1 MERVLAGIGLGIG
14 ILAALLSLLV
24 PSALG
29 TAAAKQSRL
38 RITKGLLLG
47 AVLTILLFSATFYE
61 EYPFSPGHRLGWG
74 ILVGG
79 LAALLSALGAARLPR
94 PSVGYWPYPSVL
106 ASALSLSA
114 LSLTV
119 IIFPGDPVDGLLG
132 CALGIVM
139 VTGIFRCLPSVES
152 PPTHAGSATAAPGDF
167 GPALEA
173 GAGLAVTLAAACC
186 LAVYHFHRTDMRGWW
201 AYGLALAAFWLLGHL
216 LSYIA
221 AAQRSAARYPVLLL
235 VLASALG
242 IALVITLGAMLGAR
256 LEPAEKL
263 TLLLASGAVTTALIA
278 WLSLTAAAA
287 DHTLL
292 RGIQTGGLAAILV
305 LVLLIIGF
313 KALAGFGA
321 ALTLIAGW
329 GVAIAALSYGGAAA
343 QIPMQALAL
352 GTSFLLLRL
361 FLERFGAGLGDVDL
375 SVHYTLIG
383 LLIGALLPLVFS
395 ALYPRPGVGRAILLL
410 VLGALAVPAVLA
422 LWGLDAVL
430 GLLLGLIAA
439 QGIVVLARLVVPATP
454 TPTEG
459 PEHAAWV
466 APAGILGLGIALV
479 AVQFS
484 QSLAFLY
491 EVPRAAKVYLAGGI
505 ALAALLWII
514 GLGLLRLRKRTPGP
528 GRAPAESG
536 ETNP

>member
-29 TAAAKQSRL
+29 ISGAKLSRP

-47 AVLTILLFSATFYE
+47 AVLTAIIFLATFRDQ
-61 EYPFSPGHRLGWG
+61 YPFSPGHRLGWG
-74 ILVGG
+74 ILIGG
-79 LAALLSALGAARLPR
+79 IAALLSALGAARLPR
-94 PSVGYWPYPSVL
+94 PSVGYWPYPGVL

-119 IIFPGDPVDGLLG
+119 ILFPGDPVDGLLG

-139 VTGIFRCLPSVES
+139 VVGIFRCLPSEES
-152 PPTHAGSATAAPGDF
+152 PSAHADSATSAPADF

-201 AYGLALAAFWLLGHL
+201 AYALALAAFLLLGHL

-242 IALVITLGAMLGAR
+242 IALVIALGAMLGAR

-263 TLLLASGAVTTALIA
+263 TLLLASGAVTAALIA

-292 RGIQTGGLAAILV
+292 RGVQTGGLAAILV

-321 ALTLIAGW
+321 AVALIAGW

-343 QIPMQALAL
+343 QIPVHALAL
-352 GTSFLLLRL
+352 GASFLLLRL
-361 FLERFGAGLGDVDL
+361 FLERFGAGLGDIDL

-383 LLIGALLPLVFS
+383 LLIGALLPLIFS
-395 ALYPRPGVGRAILLL
+395 ALYPRPGAVRAVLLL
-410 VLGALAVPAVLA
+410 VLGVLSVPAALA

-439 QGIVVLARLVVPATP
+439 QGIAVLARLVTPVAAPPA
-454 TPTEG
+454 ESG
-459 PEHAAWV
+459 EHSAWP

-484 QSLAFLY
+484 QPLAFLY
-491 EVPRAAKVYLAGGI
+491 EVPRAAKVYIAGAI

-514 GLGLLRLRKRTPGP
+514 GLGLLRLRKRTPGAA
-528 GRAPAESG
+528 GGPAESG
-536 ETNP
+536 ETNS

>member
-1 MERVLAGIGLGIG
+1 MERVLAGIGLGVG
-14 ILAALLSLLV
+14 ILAAVLSLLV
-24 PSALG
+24 PSAVG
-29 TAAAKQSRL
+29 SPAAKQRRV

-47 AVLTILLFSATFYE
+47 AVLTAALFLVTLYQ

-74 ILVGG
+74 ILIGG
-79 LAALLSALGAARLPR
+79 IAALLSALGAARLAMPAA
-94 PSVGYWPYPSVL
+94 GYWPYPSVL

-114 LSLTV
+114 LSLT
-119 IIFPGDPVDGLLG
+119 IILFAGDPVDGILG

-139 VTGIFRCLPSVES
+139 VTGIFRCLPSEETPAS
-152 PPTHAGSATAAPGDF
+152 HADSATATPGGF

-173 GAGLAVTLAAACC
+173 GAGLAAVLAAACC
-186 LAVYHFHRTDMRGWW
+186 LAVYHFHRTDLRGWW
-201 AYGLALAAFWLLGHL
+201 AYALVLAALWLLGHL

-221 AAQRSAARYPVLLL
+221 AAQRSLARYPILPLA
-235 VLASALG
+235 LASALG
-242 IALVITLGAMLGAR
+242 VALVIALGAMLGAR
-256 LEPAEKL
+256 LQPAEKL
-263 TLLLASGAVTTALIA
+263 TLLLTSGALTAALIA

-292 RGIQTGGLAAILV
+292 RGIQTGGIAALLV
-305 LVLLIIGF
+305 LVLLIVGF

-321 ALTLIAGW
+321 AVALIAGW
-329 GVAIAALSYGGAAA
+329 GIAIAALGSGGAAA
-343 QIPMQALAL
+343 QIPMQALAV

-361 FLERFGAGLGDVDL
+361 FLERFGAGLGDVDF

-410 VLGALAVPAVLA
+410 VLGVLSIPAALA

-439 QGIVVLARLVVPATP
+439 QGLVLLARLVAPVAP
-454 TPTEG
+454 TPAESR
-459 PEHAAWV
+459 EQADWV
-466 APAGILGLGIALV
+466 APAAILGLGVALV

-484 QSLAFLY
+484 QPLAFLY
-491 EVPRAAKVYLAGGI
+491 EVPRAVKVYIAGGI

-514 GLGLLRLRKRTPGP
+514 GLGLLRLTKRTPRP
-528 GRAPAESG
+528 APMPVESSG
-536 ETNP
+536 SES

>member
-1 MERVLAGIGLGIG
+1 MERMLAGIGLGIG
-14 ILAALLSLLV
+14 VLAALLSLLV

-29 TAAAKQSRL
+29 IWGAKQGRP

-47 AVLTILLFSATFYE
+47 SVLTALLFLATFRE
-61 EYPFSPGHRLGWG
+61 GYPFSPGHRLGWG
-74 ILVGG
+74 LLIGG
-79 LAALLSALGAARLPR
+79 LAALLSALGAARLPG

-114 LSLTV
+114 LSLTL
-119 IIFPGDPVDGLLG
+119 ILFPGDPVDGLLG

-139 VTGIFRCLPSVES
+139 VIGILRCLPSEES
-152 PPTHAGSATAAPGDF
+152 PSALGDF

-173 GAGLAVTLAAACC
+173 GAGVAVTLAAACC

-201 AYGLALAAFWLLGHL
+201 AYALALAAFWLLGHL

-235 VLASALG
+235 LLASALG
-242 IALVITLGAMLGAR
+242 IALVIALGAMLGAR

-263 TLLLASGAVTTALIA
+263 TLLLASGVVTAALIA

-292 RGIQTGGLAAILV
+292 RAIQTGGLAAILV
-305 LVLLIIGF
+305 LVLLIVGF

-321 ALTLIAGW
+321 AVALIAGW

-352 GTSFLLLRL
+352 GASFLLLRL

-383 LLIGALLPLVFS
+383 LVIGALLPLVFS
-395 ALYPRPGVGRAILLL
+395 ALYPRPGVGRAIVLL
-410 VLGALAVPAVLA
+410 VLGVLSVPAVLA

-439 QGIVVLARLVVPATP
+439 QGIVVLARLVVPLAP
-454 TPTEG
+454 TPTES
-459 PEHAAWV
+459 PEHADWV

-484 QSLAFLY
+484 QPLAFLY
-491 EVPRAAKVYLAGGI
+491 EVPRAAKVYIAGAT

-514 GLGLLRLRKRTPGP
+514 GLGLLRLRKRTPGA

-536 ETNP
+536 ETDP